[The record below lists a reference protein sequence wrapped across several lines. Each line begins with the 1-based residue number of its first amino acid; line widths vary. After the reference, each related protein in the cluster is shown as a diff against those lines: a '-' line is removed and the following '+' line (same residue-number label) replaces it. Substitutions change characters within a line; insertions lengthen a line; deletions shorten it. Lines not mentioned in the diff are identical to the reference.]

1 MGYASKAGAAAVQ
14 AATVASEDSIR
25 LEQELKYYFYQA
37 MQDFDRQK
45 FDEAMALLLHCEQI
59 APNDA
64 AVNHY
69 LGIMYSA
76 LEDERGFRYHL
87 RAYQLCPKEYWY
99 PYVVQLFNQDKKQEA
114 IHELEEEN
122 VSGIG
127 ASFSRFLGVDTSTE
141 GSLGMTKEYE

>member
-76 LEDERGFRYHL
+76 LGEEERGFRYHH

-99 PYVVQLFNQDKKQEA
+99 PYVIQLFNQDKKQEA
-114 IHELEEEN
+114 IRELEQLSKTLSDN
-122 VSGIG
+122 
-127 ASFSRFLGVDTSTE
+127 AKLA
-141 GSLGMTKEYE
+141 